1 MRMLRLRFSPLPDS
15 IGRTC
20 PPASQFATG
29 ALASRKTLL
38 VTADGFVNGGNELNG
53 EDVVIALIA
62 DAVVLVLIACLDELG
77 PAGTKTYRRF

>member
-20 PPASQFATG
+20 PPARQFRDRAF
-29 ALASRKTLL
+29 ASRKTLL
-38 VTADGFVNGGNELNG
+38 ITAKGFVNGGNELNG